1 MNKYGNLLFRF
12 LAIGVVLYAAY
23 NFYNQNSQPN
33 LTSQQPQTLVDS
45 ATKNGNKKQIA
56 PEIVLNDLQGQTV
69 KLSDYNGKV
78 IILNFWASW
87 CPPCKAEMPELNQTA
102 TELAN
107 GQEAVLLAVNLTDG
121 VRETVDKARKYI
133 NDNNYSMQ
141 VLLDNEGKA
150 ANAYKIVNIPSTFII
165 DKQGEI
171 YDVIVGPTTKKAL
184 MDYVDKL
191 K

>member
-12 LAIGVVLYAAY
+12 LVIGVVLYAAY
-23 NFYNQNSQPN
+23 TFYNQNSQPN

-150 ANAYKIVNIPSTFII
+150 ANAYKIVNI
-165 DKQGEI
+165 
-171 YDVIVGPTTKKAL
+171 
-184 MDYVDKL
+184 
-191 K
+191 